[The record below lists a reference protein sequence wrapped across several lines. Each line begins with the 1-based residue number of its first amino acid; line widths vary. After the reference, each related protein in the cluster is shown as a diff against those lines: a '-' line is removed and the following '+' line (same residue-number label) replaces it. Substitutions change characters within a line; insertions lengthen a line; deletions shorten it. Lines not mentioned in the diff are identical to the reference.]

1 MSVVPQFYERE
12 FNGQM
17 RDFVRITVKGMRDV
31 FEAPVRPQDLTRFP
45 DEWQSYKKTKGT
57 KKITGMSLKE
67 LPAMSEDRRIELELF
82 GVESIEQLAEA
93 DVDKLRNLG
102 QAFVELQRIAELT
115 VKAKTRITGMSLK
128 ELPAMSEDRRIE
140 LELFGVESIE
150 QLAEAN
156 VDKLRNLGQAFV
168 ELQRIAELT
177 VKAKT
182 SPKKVHKPL
191 TIGIPDEPIDNLP
204 KRS

>member
-115 VKAKTRITGMSLK
+115 VKAKT
-128 ELPAMSEDRRIE
+128 
-140 LELFGVESIE
+140 
-150 QLAEAN
+150 
-156 VDKLRNLGQAFV
+156 
-168 ELQRIAELT
+168 
-177 VKAKT
+177 

-204 KRS
+204 ERS